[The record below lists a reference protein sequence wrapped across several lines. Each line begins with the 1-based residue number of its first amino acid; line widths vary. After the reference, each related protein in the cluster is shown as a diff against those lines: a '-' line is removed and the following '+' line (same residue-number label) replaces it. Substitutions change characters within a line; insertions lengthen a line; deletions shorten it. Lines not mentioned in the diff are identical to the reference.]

1 VTGCHVIKLR
11 GHWCDIVLN
20 VHASTN
26 DMKNS
31 FYKELEH
38 LLSKFLEYHMKTSDF
53 NANVEREDIFKQT
66 IRNESLHELSND
78 NGVRGVNF
86 VISKNLVLK
95 NTMFPHC
102 SIHKYIW
109 TSPDGKIHNQIDHVL
124 IDKKRH

>member
-1 VTGCHVIKLR
+1 
-11 GHWCDIVLN
+11 
-20 VHASTN
+20 
-26 DMKNS
+26 MKNS